1 MSTLK
6 SYNPSTGELVG
17 EVPVTQQKHIPQ
29 MIEESRRVQ
38 PEWARMGHS
47 DRHELLLK
55 AFRDIKEREEELASL
70 ITREMGK
77 PIREG
82 LIEAGSLTSHIE
94 EELSEIETAVAL

>member
-1 MSTLK
+1 MGPLLMSTLK

-70 ITREMGK
+70 ITREMVK
-77 PIREG
+77 PIRE
-82 LIEAGSLTSHIE
+82 
-94 EELSEIETAVAL
+94 